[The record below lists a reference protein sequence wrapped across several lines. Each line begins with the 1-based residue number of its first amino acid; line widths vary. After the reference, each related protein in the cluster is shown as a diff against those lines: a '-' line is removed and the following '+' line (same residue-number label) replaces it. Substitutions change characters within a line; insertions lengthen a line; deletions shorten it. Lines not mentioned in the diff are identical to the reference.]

1 MLWRDANHN
10 GLSDNDEL
18 EFLRDIG
25 IVSISFVPF
34 EIPEDE
40 KVEERA
46 DVTLVQNGF
55 IKEAYINEFWF
66 DVDFFDKI
74 QYGKITVCVVLTYSH
89 F

>member
-34 EIPEDE
+34 EIREGE

-74 QYGKITVCVVLTYSH
+74 QYGEITVCAVLTYSH